1 MHSREVHRVHGDT
14 LCDGSVG
21 RDAIP
26 LLTRPSDCELVF
38 IVEHNLEVHTRFPVR
53 GSFVE

>member
-14 LCDGSVG
+14 LCDESVG
-21 RDAIP
+21 RDTIP
-26 LLTRPSDCELVF
+26 LLTRQTELVF

-53 GSFVE
+53 VSFVE